1 MTKKEMQDKIE
12 DEIIVDCYDE
22 YEVNLG
28 WFTFFGDELGFPFEA
43 EVLIKNRKGTKKLEK
58 VDVLRIADNDFESE
72 GICFEISI
80 KKSDMVFEVPI
91 SKLKNIEAGE
101 DEATQEAFEIWK
113 FWKTEM

>member
-1 MTKKEMQDKIE
+1 MTKEEMQYKIE

-58 VDVLRIADNDFESE
+58 VDVLRIADNNFESE
-72 GICFEISI
+72 GVHFGVSV
-80 KKSDMVFEVPI
+80 KKSDMVFEVHI
-91 SKLKNIEAGE
+91 SKLKNIAAGE
-101 DEATQEAFEIWK
+101 DEATQEAFEIWQY
-113 FWKTEM
+113 WTTEM